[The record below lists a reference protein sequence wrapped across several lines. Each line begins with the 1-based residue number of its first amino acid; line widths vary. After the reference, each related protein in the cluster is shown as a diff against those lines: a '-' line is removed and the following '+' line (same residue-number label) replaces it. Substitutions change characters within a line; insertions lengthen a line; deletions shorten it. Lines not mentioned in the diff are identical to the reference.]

1 MTPVPLHPALV
12 HLPLGLAFVLPVLS
26 LGFSWALWKGHVR
39 PRAWLAIVLLQ
50 GVLLGGGLLAMKTG
64 QGEEK
69 RVESI
74 VPEPALERHEE
85 LAEQFLWA
93 TGITLLPAALV
104 LILHR
109 PGAVRALT
117 GMTVVGTM
125 LVAVAECVLAT
136 RAVNSFMSTM
146 RRQPMHRA
154 TMPKPTR
161 TRILGCLRK
170 GLQLGTTTKSGDR
183 RSRRRR

>member
-1 MTPVPLHPALV
+1 VTSVPLHPALV
-12 HLPLGLAFVLPVLS
+12 HIPLGLAFVLPALA

-50 GVLLGGGLLAMKTG
+50 ALLLGGGLLAMKTG

-74 VPEPALERHEE
+74 VPEPALETHEE

-104 LILHR
+104 LILRR
-109 PGAVRALT
+109 PGAVRALA
-117 GMTVVGTM
+117 GMTVIGTL
-125 LVAVAECVLAT
+125 LVAAAAMRVGHAGGQLVYVHNAAT
-136 RAVNSFMSTM
+136 AYASDNTNATANRNPDTRLLEKGPAV
-146 RRQPMHRA
+146 
-154 TMPKPTR
+154 
-161 TRILGCLRK
+161 
-170 GLQLGTTTKSGDR
+170 GDDDDKER
-183 RSRRRR
+183 

>member
-1 MTPVPLHPALV
+1 MTSVPLHPALV
-12 HLPLGLAFVLPVLS
+12 HIPLGLAFVLPVLA

-39 PRAWLAIVLLQ
+39 PRAWLAIVVLQ
-50 GVLLGGGLLAMKTG
+50 AVLLGGGLLAMKTG

-74 VPEPALERHEE
+74 VPEPALETHEE

-104 LILHR
+104 LILRR

-117 GMTVVGTM
+117 VMTVIGTL
-125 LVAVAECVLAT
+125 LVAVAAVRAGHAGGQLVYVHSAAAAYASDNNANARVNKNPGT
-136 RAVNSFMSTM
+136 RLLEKGPAVTDDDDKE
-146 RRQPMHRA
+146 R
-154 TMPKPTR
+154 
-161 TRILGCLRK
+161 
-170 GLQLGTTTKSGDR
+170 
-183 RSRRRR
+183 